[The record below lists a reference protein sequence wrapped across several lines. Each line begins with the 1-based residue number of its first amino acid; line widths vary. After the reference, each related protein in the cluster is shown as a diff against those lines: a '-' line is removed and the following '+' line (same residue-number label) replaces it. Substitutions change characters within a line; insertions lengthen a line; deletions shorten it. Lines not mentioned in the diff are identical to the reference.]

1 MKSKHI
7 LLCLITI
14 IVICLFSF
22 YNHFKLDNYNSS
34 GQNISGTFSGSYKG
48 ENGNILLDVVIKENV
63 ITHIELLSHTENPGF
78 NKAIVQLTDDIITSN
93 SLDVDIVS
101 GATLTSTSFIK
112 AVEDALKNSGINP
125 SDLKDVSTI
134 TLLIIAIS

>member
-34 GQNISGTFSGSYKG
+34 DQNISGTFSGSYKG

-78 NKAIVQLTDDIITSN
+78 KFS
-93 SLDVDIVS
+93 
-101 GATLTSTSFIK
+101 
-112 AVEDALKNSGINP
+112 
-125 SDLKDVSTI
+125 
-134 TLLIIAIS
+134 